1 MLPFAT
7 SFASIDVALVVPS
20 LLGLLFISAIA
31 KSVKAKYLAAF
42 ALGLCLWFFS
52 DTIGD
57 SAYLDVNQG
66 FTGGAVQVALVA
78 LFVIGLLLL
87 FSLDRRVFDATEAV
101 TGTDFTIPLLVAV
114 AVGVHGWGEGAAFS
128 ATAAATPATNLV
140 DAFGG
145 VSAAFAF
152 VLHKALEPMMVG
164 TASWVYAKDH
174 AKTASGLI
182 KDIIVLAL
190 AFTLPGILGGAT
202 DYFLSYDTSYFFA
215 FGLGTSVY
223 AAVRLAKRRD

>member
-1 MLPFAT
+1 M
-7 SFASIDVALVVPS
+7 
-20 LLGLLFISAIA
+20 
-31 KSVKAKYLAAF
+31 
-42 ALGLCLWFFS
+42 
-52 DTIGD
+52 
-57 SAYLDVNQG
+57 
-66 FTGGAVQVALVA
+66 
-78 LFVIGLLLL
+78 
-87 FSLDRRVFDATEAV
+87 FDATEAV